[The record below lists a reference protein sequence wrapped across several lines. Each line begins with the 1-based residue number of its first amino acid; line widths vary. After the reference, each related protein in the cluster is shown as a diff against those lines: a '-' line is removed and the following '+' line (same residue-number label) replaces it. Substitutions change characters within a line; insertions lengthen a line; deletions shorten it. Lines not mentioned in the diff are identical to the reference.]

1 MMFVRLAAFWMVI
14 IVQVVSPLGSQF
26 AHLIAFEEQFSS
38 ESKAINFPFDDPIF
52 PLKLLIIPLN
62 CNCKLLGE

>member
-1 MMFVRLAAFWMVI
+1 M
-14 IVQVVSPLGSQF
+14 LGDYCYDVCPIGSFLDGDYCTSCFPSCSQF

-52 PLKLLIIPLN
+52 PIYNEIFPLT
-62 CNCKLLGE
+62 